1 MPAKY
6 SDVMLG
12 CRGCGNKFAYR
23 HYVKISGDD
32 YPDLKAKV
40 LSGELFHA
48 ACPSCRCITNIVAN
62 MRYSDYSKSKGFF
75 VYLIPEDMMEPERSF
90 IESLGGLRSDGTR
103 VHLAHTLAELQS
115 IIKTYDAGF
124 KYPETHIFQSR
135 EGMAKSKQ
143 LDASMADFY
152 NKMKG
157 LDKPKRS
164 IWDRLMGR

>member
-1 MPAKY
+1 
-6 SDVMLG
+6 
-12 CRGCGNKFAYR
+12 
-23 HYVKISGDD
+23 
-32 YPDLKAKV
+32 
-40 LSGELFHA
+40 
-48 ACPSCRCITNIVAN
+48 
-62 MRYSDYSKSKGFF
+62 
-75 VYLIPEDMMEPERSF
+75 
-90 IESLGGLRSDGTR
+90 
-103 VHLAHTLAELQS
+103 LAELQS